1 MQKAEANIP
10 IPELHIANL
19 RGIRDMTLTGLRPL
33 TIITGEDGAGKTTV
47 LDALELYANRGD
59 PRVIREILLRD
70 DEIILD
76 AETNVTIP
84 DRDALFRKGNIHED
98 IRISGGDPRRT
109 IRLSALL
116 EDLLNPTLT
125 VSVGDNEFQV
135 GMENRPDWR
144 FRPMPHGL
152 ETGPMPIACV
162 RLGPERPRN
171 ELIVSIWDTLAL
183 TQGESSALKTVS
195 AATGLNIEQFGC
207 IGDHADRRPM
217 VRLAGESAPR
227 TLRSLGSSAV
237 QAAAIA
243 MATEKAQ
250 GGILLIDGADACMSL
265 ETQIGLWNSMMA
277 QQSLDAVQVFMTTN
291 SNLTAQAVIQAV
303 HGAGR
308 TQEEAI
314 TRVHLERGGRQ
325 AAQIG

>member
-125 VSVGDNEFQV
+125 VSVGDNELPGRHGKPPRLAV
-135 GMENRPDWR
+135 PAHAPRARDRPDAHCM
-144 FRPMPHGL
+144 RPPG
-152 ETGPMPIACV
+152 TRTA
-162 RLGPERPRN
+162 PE
-171 ELIVSIWDTLAL
+171 
-183 TQGESSALKTVS
+183 
-195 AATGLNIEQFGC
+195 
-207 IGDHADRRPM
+207 
-217 VRLAGESAPR
+217 
-227 TLRSLGSSAV
+227 
-237 QAAAIA
+237 
-243 MATEKAQ
+243 
-250 GGILLIDGADACMSL
+250 
-265 ETQIGLWNSMMA
+265 
-277 QQSLDAVQVFMTTN
+277 
-291 SNLTAQAVIQAV
+291 
-303 HGAGR
+303 
-308 TQEEAI
+308 
-314 TRVHLERGGRQ
+314 
-325 AAQIG
+325 